1 MQFRTLGRTGL
12 KVSVIS
18 YGSGGPSVLG
28 QRTGLTDAAQD
39 ALIRRV
45 LGLGINLIDTSEG
58 YGRSEEILGRALK
71 GTPRDAYIMAT
82 KWNPC
87 DREGNPK
94 TDPADLVR
102 SVERSLSR
110 MGIDAIDVMQFHGV
124 VPSIYR
130 TVVDRF
136 HGTMKRLQEQ
146 GKVRFIG
153 FSERFFSN
161 PKHEAVV
168 MALEQDGDL
177 WDTIMLKYGI
187 LNQCAARRAL
197 PLAQEKDVGI
207 LNMASV
213 RVKLTRPEELEVL
226 MAEWKGRGLIPRD
239 ALPDKDP
246 LGFLVH
252 GGVDSVVSAGYK
264 FALDH
269 PGVSTVITGTSRVDN
284 LERNLAA
291 LLGPPLREADKQRL
305 RGLFGHLEEAV

>member
-12 KVSVIS
+12 KVSVVS
-18 YGSGGPSVLG
+18 YGSGGPSNLG
-28 QRTGLTDAAQD
+28 QRTGLEDADQD

-45 LGLGINLIDTSEG
+45 LDLGINLIDTSEG

-71 GTPRDAYIMAT
+71 GIPREAYVMAT

-87 DREGNPK
+87 EKEAPK
-94 TDPADLVR
+94 SDPENLVR

-110 MGIDAIDVMQFHGV
+110 MGIEMIDVMQFHGV
-124 VPSIYR
+124 VPAIYR

-136 HGTMKRLQEQ
+136 YGTMKRLQEQ
-146 GKVRFIG
+146 GKIRFIG
-153 FSERFFSN
+153 FSERFFAD

-168 MALEQDGDL
+168 MALEQDGNL

-187 LNQCAARRAL
+187 LNQVAERRAL
-197 PLAQEKDVGI
+197 PLAQEKNVGI

-213 RVKLTRPEELEVL
+213 RVKLTRPEELEAL
-226 MAEWKGRGLIPRD
+226 MAEWKGKGFVPKD
-239 ALPDKDP
+239 ALPEKDP

-252 GGVDSVVSAGYK
+252 GEVDSVVSAGYK

-269 PGVSTVITGTSRVDN
+269 PGVSTVITGTSRIDN
-284 LERNLAA
+284 LERNAAA
-291 LLGPPLREADKQRL
+291 LLGPSLPEADARRLRE
-305 RGLFGHLEEAV
+305 LFGHVEEPV

>member
-28 QRTGLTDAAQD
+28 QRTGLEDAGQD

-45 LGLGINLIDTSEG
+45 LDLGINFIDTSEG
-58 YGRSEEILGRALK
+58 YSRSEEILGRALK
-71 GTPRDAYIMAT
+71 GVPRDTYIMAT

-87 DREGNPK
+87 EKETPK
-94 TDPADLVR
+94 TDPQDLVR
-102 SVERSLSR
+102 SVEQSLSR

-136 HGTMKRLQEQ
+136 YGTMKQLQAQ
-146 GKVRFIG
+146 GKIRFIG
-153 FSERFFSN
+153 FSERFFSD

-168 MALEQDGDL
+168 MALEQDGGL

-213 RVKLTRPEELEVL
+213 RVKLTRPEELEAL

-239 ALPDKDP
+239 ALPEKDP

-252 GGVDSVVSAGYK
+252 GEVDSVVSAGYK

-291 LLGPPLREADKQRL
+291 LLGPPLPEADQKRL
-305 RGLFGHLEEAV
+305 QALFGPLEEAV